1 MSGRIRASAFGLDR
15 HTQTEREDAKADVD
29 PAVVCKKHKVG
40 LDMTKRSNFL
50 LCCLALLAVTSGCA
64 VQHPWTSGELSEPP
78 PVAQYRI
85 AFDATMPT
93 EVYMEKMGSELQP
106 PQFSDADRNA
116 ALAGSKALY
125 SEFLARFSPR
135 FKEQSRK
142 YGMVVVDAPGPGVG
156 RILLHVNMMG
166 TSRTPTRDGP
176 ELGLQ
181 TKLQD
186 DKGHTFWTYESLVGS
201 SSLTAKI
208 DDSLV
213 DAYVDSLLNSMR
225 KDRVIGSTH
234 N

>member
-106 PQFSDADRNA
+106 PPPSAKAGPASIPKIATKQPEVTNFPVTIAVLHRRRGVHMSRDRIP
-116 ALAGSKALY
+116 
-125 SEFLARFSPR
+125 PR
-135 FKEQSRK
+135 AFTAVRVRAHGIQI
-142 YGMVVVDAPGPGVG
+142 A
-156 RILLHVNMMG
+156 I
-166 TSRTPTRDGP
+166 
-176 ELGLQ
+176 
-181 TKLQD
+181 
-186 DKGHTFWTYESLVGS
+186 SL
-201 SSLTAKI
+201 
-208 DDSLV
+208 
-213 DAYVDSLLNSMR
+213 
-225 KDRVIGSTH
+225 
-234 N
+234 